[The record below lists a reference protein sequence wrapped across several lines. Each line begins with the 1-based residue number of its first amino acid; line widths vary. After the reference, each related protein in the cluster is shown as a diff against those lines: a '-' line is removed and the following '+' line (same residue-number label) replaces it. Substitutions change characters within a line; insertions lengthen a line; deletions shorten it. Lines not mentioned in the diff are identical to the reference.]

1 MRKSEEHRGIS
12 GLCRRNLADGHR
24 HHPCQHRIGWFGL
37 RLVSLTDSARYQ
49 RAESASDCL
58 FGSNEG
64 SGDAVA
70 IHFAGMRRRSPTA
83 GCGRRTDHH
92 HRKREVRGCPTTT
105 SISTSAVHPPAR
117 KGPAP
122 VGRCIPNSCTSPAR
136 AVILDRSENAP
147 GRVRGRTRSVRSPR
161 TAGVNAEEC
170 YSVARGS
177 GRVEPVGKGWAGAA
191 GRAARH

>member
-1 MRKSEEHRGIS
+1 MRKSEEYRGIS

-117 KGPAP
+117 KGPA
-122 VGRCIPNSCTSPAR
+122 VGRYIPNSCTSPAR

-177 GRVEPVGKGWAGAA
+177 DRVEPVGKGWAGAA